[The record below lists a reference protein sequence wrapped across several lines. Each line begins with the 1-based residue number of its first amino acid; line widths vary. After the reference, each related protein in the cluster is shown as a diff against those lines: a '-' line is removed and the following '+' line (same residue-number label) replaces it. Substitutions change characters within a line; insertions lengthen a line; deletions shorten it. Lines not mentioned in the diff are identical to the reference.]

1 MNNASL
7 TTFFY
12 RVLAVGFSL
21 TCSFVYAGTEGYLT
35 PSTAAGSSE
44 VGPTATYA
52 GQDAMQSDINAREA
66 ARRTAERNA
75 AMQLLEEGRQAYSEG
90 KYSVALE
97 KYRQAWDKLPHA
109 PATRKLQEYIR
120 SCISDASIAVA
131 MEYAKVGRYDDA
143 EQLLL
148 DVLSR
153 EPNNARARKELSM
166 LRDPVRNNPA
176 LTPEHV
182 KNVDEVSR
190 LLQLGYG
197 YYDLGQYNQAYDTF
211 NAVLRID
218 PYNEAARRGQE
229 AVSNRRSHYYR
240 AAYDSYR
247 SKALAEVDAAWQ
259 EEVPTLESSMAA
271 FGSTGQAAQT
281 EPSEKQIKINGILDK
296 VTIPQVNFDK
306 TPISEVVDF
315 LRGVVQKSGEGPLN
329 INYKAPSPT
338 PVAVAAPAA
347 SDEED
352 EGDEE
357 DSDEEGDEEDEE
369 GKTSAPPSAAVA
381 AAPIPEPEVTLNLS
395 EMTLRELLTS
405 ICRNVN
411 CKFVVND
418 SGVNIYVAGD
428 PESEELQTR
437 YWDNVPRS
445 FFQSEGGGEDEGG
458 DEEESAFGD
467 SGTKKYKRLDAKSE
481 LKRQGV
487 CQFAAKDSNAWY
499 NPRLQ
504 RLTVYSTQKDL
515 DAVADALLAEQ
526 ERQQPMVKVTT
537 KFVEVTQQND
547 EELSFDWVVNPF
559 NVSSNGSTFLGGVT
573 GANSDPTR
581 VYQDFVT
588 HPGKAFQNR
597 NHNNGEWPV
606 QNRRNVPQETDT
618 VTQGLM
624 TGGLRS
630 GTGAI
635 TSSSMDSLL
644 DGGSPAATSSDKA
657 HVAPG
662 ILSLS
667 GIFDSGSYQMIMR
680 GLSQKQ
686 GVDIMNAPS
695 LVLTPGE
702 EVIDPPSDPEVQSPI
717 EHAQDARIE
726 IVRRFIYPTSY
737 TAPQLPDLRNSGT
750 VYAGGEDAM
759 VTMPVAAPA
768 NPDDWGVQEVG
779 LIMAV
784 QMTDLP
790 RNNIIKFSRFIV
802 RIVDFEG
809 FINYGSPIV
818 SGVASGDGNSVQNVV
833 LTENR
838 IDQPI
843 FSRKMIN
850 TRFSL
855 FDGYTVAIGGMI
867 EDKVQKVEDKV
878 PVFGD
883 LPLIGRFFR
892 SNAESHTRKNL
903 TVFVTADII
912 DATGKPIRNRSA
924 EETPAGNAPAPGL
937 FPEDGLVTP

>member
-7 TTFFY
+7 ITSIHKM
-12 RVLAVGFSL
+12 LATGFGLACSL
-21 TCSFVYAGTEGYLT
+21 VYAGTEGYLT
-35 PSTAAGSSE
+35 TSTAAGSSE
-44 VGPTATYA
+44 VGPTAMFA
-52 GQDAMQSDINAREA
+52 GQDATQSGINAREA
-66 ARRTAERNA
+66 ARRTAERDA

-153 EPNNARARKELSM
+153 EPDNARARKELSL

-197 YYDLGQYNQAYDTF
+197 YYDLGQFNQAYDTF

-229 AVSNRRSHYYR
+229 AVSKRRSHYYR

-259 EEVPTLESSMAA
+259 EDVPSLEDNSAA
-271 FGSTGQAAQT
+271 FAPTSRGRVEQT
-281 EPSEKQIKINGILDK
+281 EKQIKINNALDN
-296 VTIPQVNFDK
+296 VRVPQVNFDK
-306 TPISEVVDF
+306 TPISEVVDI
-315 LRGVVQKSGEGPLN
+315 LRGVLRKNGEGSLN
-329 INYKAPSPT
+329 INYRAPAPA

-347 SDEED
+347 SDDGED
-352 EGDEE
+352 D
-357 DSDEEGDEEDEE
+357 DEEGSDDEGEE
-369 GKTSAPPSAAVA
+369 GESEGAA
-381 AAPIPEPEVTLNLS
+381 AAPAPVAAGPVPEPEVTLSLS
-395 EMTLRELLTS
+395 DVTLRELLQE
-405 ICRNVN
+405 ICSNAECVFNVSDRGINIYMANDPSSKVLEQRVWRNVPLS
-411 CKFVVND
+411 FIQG
-418 SGVNIYVAGD
+418 SG
-428 PESEELQTR
+428 EE
-437 YWDNVPRS
+437 
-445 FFQSEGGGEDEGG
+445 EEEGG
-458 DEEESAFGD
+458 DEEEDAFA
-467 SGTKKYKRLDAKSE
+467 SGSKGGKQKVDAKKE
-481 LKRQGV
+481 LKRQGI
-487 CQFAAKDSNAWY
+487 CMFESKKANAWY
-499 NPRLQ
+499 SRRLQ
-504 RLTVYSTQKDL
+504 QLTVYSTTDDL
-515 DAVADALLAEQ
+515 DSVEDALLEFQ
-526 ERQQPMVKVTT
+526 EAQPQMIKVTT

-559 NVSSNGSTFLGGVT
+559 SVSNNGTTFLGGVT
-573 GANSDPTR
+573 GANSTPTR
-581 VYQDFVT
+581 TYKDFVT
-588 HPGKAFQNR
+588 SPGAGYGN
-597 NHNNGEWPV
+597 NHHNNGSWPV
-606 QNRRNVPQETDT
+606 TNNSNFASDTDP
-618 VTQGLM
+618 VTQGLV

-630 GTGAI
+630 GNGAI
-635 TSSSMDSLL
+635 SSSNMDSLL
-644 DGGSPAATSSDKA
+644 TGGSPAATSTDNA

-667 GIFDSGSYQMIMR
+667 GIYDSGSFQMIMR

-686 GVDIMNAPS
+686 GVDMMNAPS
-695 LVLTPGE
+695 LVITPAE
-702 EVIDPPSDPEVQSPI
+702 EVLESPEDPDVQSPI
-717 EHAQDARIE
+717 THEGDARIE
-726 IVRRFIYPTSY
+726 IVRRFVYPTGY
-737 TAPQLPDLRNSGT
+737 TEPQIPDQ
-750 VYAGGEDAM
+750 GGSSIGSSTN
-759 VTMPVAAPA
+759 VTMSVPVAAPS

-779 LIMAV
+779 LIMAIKV
-784 QMTDLP
+784 DEAP

-809 FINYGSPIV
+809 FVNYGSPIV
-818 SGVASGDGNSVQNVV
+818 SGVATNNVVEQIV

-838 IDQPI
+838 IDQPV
-843 FSRKMIN
+843 FGRKLIN
-850 TRFSL
+850 TRLSL
-855 FDGYTVAIGGMI
+855 FDGHTVAIGGMI
-867 EDKVQKVEDKV
+867 EDQVQKVEDKV

-892 SNAESHTRKNL
+892 SNAESHIRKNL

-912 DATGKPIRNRSA
+912 DAAGKPVRNRSV
-924 EETPAGNAPAPGL
+924 EETPAGNAVAPGL
-937 FPEDGLVTP
+937 FPEDGLVNP